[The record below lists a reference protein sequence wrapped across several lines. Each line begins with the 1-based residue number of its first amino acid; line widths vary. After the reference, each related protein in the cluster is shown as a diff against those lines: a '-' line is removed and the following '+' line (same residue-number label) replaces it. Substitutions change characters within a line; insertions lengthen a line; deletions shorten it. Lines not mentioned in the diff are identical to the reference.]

1 MQIGGKTKKAKL
13 PAQPQ
18 VIVQRAPS
26 ANEFALFGAD
36 DKGLT
41 IITWIG
47 DPNAATKFNSKYE
60 AKSRVREMEDVP
72 ETRVFKVLE
81 LKAKEA
87 VRMIREVRAA

>member
-1 MQIGGKTKKAKL
+1 MVQIGGKSRKAKL

-18 VIVQRAPS
+18 VVVQRAPS
-26 ANEFALFGAD
+26 ANEYALIGAD

-41 IITWIG
+41 VISWIG

-60 AKSRVREMEDVP
+60 AKHRTREMENIP

-81 LKAKEA
+81 SQE
-87 VRMIREVRAA
+87 RRRIAA